1 MSDPAAPASVD
12 VRRAWLTYTALR
24 LLVFLGTAGLL
35 VVALDLNG
43 FPLLLVALLVSSILS
58 LLVLRTQRTALVA
71 AQLAR
76 RERKSAERAARRTQL
91 GGS

>member
-1 MSDPAAPASVD
+1 MNDAAAPVD

-43 FPLLLVALLVSSILS
+43 FPLLLAALLVSSILS
-58 LLVLRTQRTALVA
+58 LLVLRRQRTALVA

-76 RERKSAERAARRTQL
+76 REDRAADRAARRARL
-91 GGS
+91 DGS